1 MPNNGDSEG
10 KERKTR
16 DPLLGLVKFCLE
28 TTKNEDA
35 SGNVSD
41 AIGPMDPD
49 RRAWL
54 QQAIN
59 SMTVDS
65 TRQLLENLALVKE
78 TIAKLEKDPNHN
90 IFVQKTCDA
99 IGVLTDLCEQIDY
112 AKDFAKLDGFSIFK
126 PLVGCIHEEL
136 IVKACELIAALAQ
149 NNPICQDMAMKTNL
163 LERLLQ
169 FIDVKDSQTQ
179 THIKAR
185 SYALYAISSIIR
197 SNQEVRTYFETK
209 LDGLSVL
216 LNILDYK
223 PIDQP
228 SSGNEHNK
236 ISPFIYWWRKLRI
249 RSVFLFRTLCQES
262 PYAAKFFFKKQ
273 ATRQLTNQLK
283 NPHDPEIREHL
294 LHALKAFL
302 SSLDSKEQMESLNL
316 SPNLRNVVDEIY
328 NSSLQESGD
337 DYDMPD
343 TRSTC
348 KELIKLIASLPG
360 TE

>member
-1 MPNNGDSEG
+1 MSNNGDNEG
-10 KERKTR
+10 KERRIK
-16 DPLLGLVKFCLE
+16 DMLGLVKFCLE
-28 TTKNEDA
+28 TTKNEDVSGDA
-35 SGNVSD
+35 SS

-49 RRAWL
+49 RREWL

-59 SMTVDS
+59 SMTVDT

-78 TIAKLEKDPNHN
+78 TITELEKDPNHD
-90 IFVQKTCDA
+90 IPVQKTCNA
-99 IGVLTDLCEQIDY
+99 IEVLTDLCEEIDY
-112 AKDFAKLDGFSIFK
+112 AKDFARLDGFSIFK
-126 PLVGCIHEEL
+126 PLVGCCHEEM

-149 NNPICQDMAMKTNL
+149 NNPICQDMAMKTRL
-163 LERLLQ
+163 LERLID
-169 FIDVKDSQTQ
+169 FINIKDSQTQ

-197 SNQEVRTYFETK
+197 SNQEVRSHFETQ

-223 PIDQP
+223 PVDQ
-228 SSGNEHNK
+228 SQSGNEDNK
-236 ISPFIYWWRKLRI
+236 SSSIYWWRKLII

-262 PYAAKFFFKKQ
+262 VYAAESFFKKQ
-273 ATRQLTNQLK
+273 ATKQLTNQLK

-302 SSLDSKEQMESLNL
+302 SSLESKEQMESLNL
-316 SPNLRNVVDEIY
+316 SPNMRDVVNEIY

-337 DYDMPD
+337 DYDMTD

-348 KELIKLIASLPG
+348 KELISLIDSFQIK
-360 TE
+360 E